1 MVRQAS
7 PTLRRR
13 ELGSRLRQ
21 LRMAQGKT
29 AEDVAQALM
38 VSATKITRLETG
50 ARGVN
55 MRDIRDLCNFYGVSE
70 TEREHLMRLAR
81 QSREDS
87 WFQHYDLQHP
97 TYIGLEASAASIADY
112 KSDVINGLLQTER
125 YARAILEATLP
136 DPTEDKIEQNVE
148 SRRVRQRLLTD
159 EPPLGLWSVIHE
171 AALRTYIG
179 GPDVMREQLETLV
192 EHAAQ
197 PNVDLQLL
205 PFTAGAHPAINS
217 TFTLLHFR
225 EDVPDVVYV
234 EGLLGEHYLEAR
246 ADIERYRRVFD
257 QLRAMALSPKDSAAQ
272 IAAIAKT
279 FVDD

>member
-1 MVRQAS
+1 MARQAS

-13 ELGSRLRQ
+13 ELGTRLRQ
-21 LRMAQGKT
+21 LRLDQSKT
-29 AEDVAQALM
+29 AEDVGQALM

-55 MRDIRDLCNFYGVSE
+55 LRDIRDLCNFYEVSE
-70 TEREHLMRLAR
+70 PEREHLMRLAR

-136 DPTEDKIEQNVE
+136 DPTEDKIAQNVK
-148 SRRVRQRLLTD
+148 SRELRQRLLTD
-159 EPPLGLWSVIHE
+159 DPPLGLWAVIHE

-179 GPDVMREQLETLV
+179 GPEVMREQLETLV
-192 EHAAQ
+192 ERAAQ

-205 PFTAGAHPAINS
+205 PFKAGAHPAINS

-234 EGLLGEHYLEAR
+234 EGLLGEHYLEAKT
-246 ADIERYRRVFD
+246 DIERYRRVFD
-257 QLRAMALSPKDSAAQ
+257 QLRAMALSPKDSVAQ

>member
-1 MVRQAS
+1 
-7 PTLRRR
+7 
-13 ELGSRLRQ
+13 
-21 LRMAQGKT
+21 MA
-29 AEDVAQALM
+29 
-38 VSATKITRLETG
+38 
-50 ARGVN
+50 
-55 MRDIRDLCNFYGVSE
+55 
-70 TEREHLMRLAR
+70 
-81 QSREDS
+81 
-87 WFQHYDLQHP
+87 
-97 TYIGLEASAASIADY
+97 
-112 KSDVINGLLQTER
+112 
-125 YARAILEATLP
+125 
-136 DPTEDKIEQNVE
+136 
-148 SRRVRQRLLTD
+148 
-159 EPPLGLWSVIHE
+159 PLGLWAVIHE

-192 EHAAQ
+192 ERAAQ

-225 EDVPDVVYV
+225 EEVPDVVYV

>member
-1 MVRQAS
+1 
-7 PTLRRR
+7 
-13 ELGSRLRQ
+13 LRQ
-21 LRMAQGKT
+21 LRLAQGKT

-55 MRDIRDLCNFYGVSE
+55 LRDIRDLSDLYEVSAA
-70 TEREHLMRLAR
+70 EREHLMRLAR

-87 WFQHYDLQHP
+87 WFQHYALQHP

-136 DPTEDKIEQNVE
+136 DPTEDKIAQNVE
-148 SRRVRQRLLTD
+148 SRQVRQRLLTD
-159 EPPLGLWSVIHE
+159 DPPLGLWAVVHE
-171 AALRTYIG
+171 AALRTHVG
-179 GPDVMREQLETLV
+179 GPDVMREQLESLL
-192 EHAAQ
+192 ERAAQ

-217 TFTLLHFR
+217 PFSILHFL
-225 EDVPDVVYV
+225 EVVPDVVYV

-246 ADIERYRRVFD
+246 TDIERYRRVFD

-272 IAAIAKT
+272 IAAIIKA
-279 FVDD
+279 FVGG